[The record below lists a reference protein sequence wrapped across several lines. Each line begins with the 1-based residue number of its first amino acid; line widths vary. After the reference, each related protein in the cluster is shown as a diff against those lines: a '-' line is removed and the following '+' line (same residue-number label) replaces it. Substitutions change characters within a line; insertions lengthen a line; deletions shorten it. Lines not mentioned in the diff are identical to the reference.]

1 VIEPSP
7 DYEIGFFDKGDSRGI
22 RMTSKGKTEWQSF
35 WIKED
40 ELMNEIKSWEGF
52 ELVKIEK
59 GEIAFNVLLR
69 KR

>member
-1 VIEPSP
+1 MIEPSP

-40 ELMNEIKSWEGF
+40 ELMNEKMI
-52 ELVKIEK
+52 ELFI
-59 GEIAFNVLLR
+59 LLSF
-69 KR
+69 